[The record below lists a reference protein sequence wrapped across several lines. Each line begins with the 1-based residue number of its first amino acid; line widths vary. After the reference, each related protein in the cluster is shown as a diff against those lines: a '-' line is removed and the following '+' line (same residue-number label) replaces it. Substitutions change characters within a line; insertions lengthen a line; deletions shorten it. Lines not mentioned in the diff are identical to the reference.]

1 MSRSLVERM
10 LIAAATIAGAVICV
24 WATNSIF
31 PLIAVALVVHYV
43 TMTRRTDNGAAIAGR
58 PAGIERRTRRR
69 DE

>member
-1 MSRSLVERM
+1 MTRSLVERM
-10 LIAAATIAGAVICV
+10 LIAAATIAGAIICV

-31 PLIAVALVVHYV
+31 LLIAIALVVHYV
-43 TMTRRTDNGAAIAGR
+43 SMTRRTDNGAAVKGR